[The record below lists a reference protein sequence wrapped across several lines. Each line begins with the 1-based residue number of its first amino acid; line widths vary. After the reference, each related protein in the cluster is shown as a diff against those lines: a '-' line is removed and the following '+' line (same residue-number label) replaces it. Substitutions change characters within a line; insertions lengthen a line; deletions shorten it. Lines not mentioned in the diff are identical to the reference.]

1 MKEFYTI
8 MRYEVF
14 EGERGS
20 GKGRK
25 GDTRDVEKKIL
36 KGRADNMRGDMKDM
50 MNMSGVSNSDSVNE
64 WRDDNI

>member
-20 GKGRK
+20 GKGGK
-25 GDTRDVEKKIL
+25 VDTRDVEKKIL
-36 KGRADNMRGDMKDM
+36 KGRADNMKGDMKDM